1 MTKAGWKFGF
11 VALKSNGE
19 RIYGDIATAT
29 YDAPSKYVA
38 FDCPSGCTYLW
49 LVVSGAPTAYWT
61 RDWLSWDGEST
72 AEQWPYRVKLHQT
85 NVYGNANNDTYPTA
99 IASLKATDNTD
110 KEAYGNVY
118 SINGQIVRRGTT
130 SLEGLPKGLYVVN
143 GKIVSVR

>member
-1 MTKAGWKFGF
+1 MDKKIIAIIAVIILLAAG
-11 VALKSNGE
+11 VAAYIVATGNGE
-19 RIYGDIATAT
+19 K
-29 YDAPSKYVA
+29 APKKA
-38 FDCPSGCTYLW
+38 LGSGTD
-49 LVVSGAPTAYWT
+49 VTVPI
-61 RDWLSWDGEST
+61 
-72 AEQWPYRVKLHQT
+72 
-85 NVYGNANNDTYPTA
+85 YGNANNDTYPTA